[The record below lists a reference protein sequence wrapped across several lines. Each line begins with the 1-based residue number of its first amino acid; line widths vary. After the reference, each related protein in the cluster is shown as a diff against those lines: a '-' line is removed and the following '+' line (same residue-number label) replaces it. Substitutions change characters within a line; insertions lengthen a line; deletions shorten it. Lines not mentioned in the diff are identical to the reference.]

1 MPSFNI
7 HLAVAIKYCEKNV
20 IKNKDDFFKG
30 SIAPDLVKDK
40 SITHYTGFKDT
51 SNLKRYLKE
60 KVRLNE
66 YLKNEKIDSDYKS
79 GEFLHLV
86 TDYIF
91 FNELFEEE
99 YIENVTYKEFVQDL
113 YYSYNITNKYL
124 EKQYDIHSLN
134 LDDIMNN
141 NIKDALKNKK
151 VDNTVGKNI
160 LPVEKLEEFIE
171 TMSNL
176 DIKKYIEK
184 IKKENKNVFP

>member
-7 HLAVAIKYCEKNV
+7 HLAVAIKYCEKNN
-20 IKNKDDFFKG
+20 IKNREDFFYG

-40 SITHYTGFKDT
+40 SVTHYTGFNDNT
-51 SNLKRYLKE
+51 NLKKYLYE

-66 YLKNEKIDSDYKS
+66 YLKKENVDSDYKI
-79 GEFLHLV
+79 GKFLHLV

-91 FNELFEEE
+91 FNELFEEK
-99 YIENVTYKEFVQDL
+99 YIENITYREFVQDL

-124 EKQYDIHSLN
+124 EKKYDIHSLN
-134 LDDIMNN
+134 LDKIMND
-141 NIKDALKNKK
+141 NIKDALKNKN

-171 TMSNL
+171 KISN
-176 DIKKYIEK
+176 INIEKYIEK
-184 IKKENKNVFP
+184 IKKENKNVLP